1 MFDLPP
7 SLARHFV
14 APNGRVDY
22 RAVLRTPDARLVE
35 LARDMDPAERVE
47 LYHRLR
53 RFRLGFF
60 ESLAAS
66 AAGVDVEAQ
75 RRRMLRVLETAHV
88 EAAAVAAS

>member
-7 SLARHFV
+7 SLARSFRT
-14 APNGRVDY
+14 PDGRTDF

-35 LARDMDPAERVE
+35 LARGMKPEERVG

-53 RFRLGFF
+53 RFRLGFV
-60 ESLAAS
+60 ESLMAS

-75 RRRMLRVLETAHV
+75 RRRLMRVLEVAHNEPA
-88 EAAAVAAS
+88 EAVS

>member
-1 MFDLPP
+1 MFPLPP
-7 SLARHFV
+7 SLARHFRDRS
-14 APNGRVDY
+14 GKLDY
-22 RAVLRTPDARLVE
+22 RAMLRTPDARLVE
-35 LARDMDPAERVE
+35 LARDMEADERVE

-75 RRRMLRVLETAHV
+75 RRRFLWVLEEAHV
-88 EAAAVAAS
+88 EAAAAVS